1 MQKNITMAGIYLH
14 IPFCKKRCIYCDF
27 YSTTSINYKDE
38 YIECLKKEIVLK
50 KKYITDKKIETIYF
64 GGGTP
69 SQLSPQDIES
79 IIQHIY
85 QTYDVADNPEITIE
99 ANPDDLKE
107 NFVLNL
113 SKTHV
118 NRISIGIQ
126 TFNDERLKFLNR
138 RHNSDEA
145 IEAVKM
151 CQNYKFENI
160 SIDLIYGFPNEKL
173 NDWEKD
179 IETAI
184 SLNVPHISAYHLIYE
199 EGTPIYKM
207 LQKHEFE
214 EIDED
219 TSLNQFRLLIKKLND
234 AGYIHYEI
242 SNFCKKDKHSRHNT
256 SYWTNKEYIG
266 CGPSAHSYNTKK
278 RFWNISNLY
287 KYIEKVN
294 NNEEFFETE
303 DLDTYTLY
311 NEYVLTSL
319 RTIWGANP
327 YYIKEH
333 FGERL
338 YNYFIKNSEKHMKN
352 KDMENHNN
360 NIRIS
365 NEGIFISDSIMSD
378 LMWV

>member
-1 MQKNITMAGIYLH
+1 MAGIYLH

>member
-1 MQKNITMAGIYLH
+1 MAGIYLH

-242 SNFCKKDKHSRHNT
+242 SNFCQKDKHSRHNT

>member
-1 MQKNITMAGIYLH
+1 MAGIYLH

-173 NDWEKD
+173 NDLEKD

-234 AGYIHYEI
+234 AEYIHYEI

>member
-1 MQKNITMAGIYLH
+1 MAGIYLH

-126 TFNDERLKFLNR
+126 TFNDKRLKFLNR

>member
-1 MQKNITMAGIYLH
+1 MAGIYLH

-234 AGYIHYEI
+234 VGYIHYEI

>member
-1 MQKNITMAGIYLH
+1 MAGIYLH

-311 NEYVLTSL
+311 NEYILTSL